1 MVIGK
6 DFVVR
11 RLVPGEGAALR
22 RLRMAALEKAP
33 LAFSS
38 SPEDEAH
45 LTDADFEARIGLAE
59 PDAVYGVF
67 GDSEFVGV
75 ATFIGEKRRKTR
87 HKGAMFGVYVDPA
100 WRGTGAARALVQQVI
115 DHATERG
122 LALHAHVIADNVP
135 ALRLYLGLGF
145 VSYGVEPRALL
156 VDGVFHDEHL
166 LIYQPGG

>member
-11 RLVPGEGAALR
+11 RLVPGEGAALG
-22 RLRMAALEKAP
+22 RLRMAALENAP
-33 LAFSS
+33 LALSS

-45 LTDADFEARIGLAE
+45 LTDADFEARINLPE
-59 PDAVYGVF
+59 PDAIYGVF
-67 GDSEFVGV
+67 GDGELVGV

>member
-1 MVIGK
+1 MVSSR

-11 RLVPGEGAALR
+11 RLMPGEGAAYRKLR
-22 RLRMAALEKAP
+22 FAALETAP

-45 LTDADFEARIGLAE
+45 LSDADFEARISLAE
-59 PDAVYGVF
+59 PDAVFGVF
-67 GDSEFVGV
+67 GSGALVGV
-75 ATFIGEKRRKTR
+75 ATFIAEKRRKTR
-87 HKGAMFGVYVDPA
+87 HKGAMYGVYVDPD
-100 WRGTGAARALVQQVI
+100 WRGTGAAQALVRQVV
-115 DHATERG
+115 DHATTRG
-122 LALHAHVIADNVP
+122 LALHAHVIADNAP

-156 VDGVFHDEHL
+156 VDGVFYDEQL